1 MPWPRSSVTQFPHS
15 RWIGRKVVWILYNF
29 ILNSKPLYLAFQI
42 KQISKNL
49 KLKPSLINIVSLWI
63 THTMKEWKKPIDS
76 FSFDLVIKKNMGKA
90 NCRRDDLA
98 NRQVG

>member
-1 MPWPRSSVTQFPHS
+1 
-15 RWIGRKVVWILYNF
+15 
-29 ILNSKPLYLAFQI
+29 
-42 KQISKNL
+42 
-49 KLKPSLINIVSLWI
+49 
-63 THTMKEWKKPIDS
+63 MKEWKKPIDS